1 MFSPMN
7 LMLLLLVRVY
17 IKEIKLKTGVKLE
30 LMLSV
35 ILQ

>member
-17 IKEIKLKTGVKLE
+17 IKEIKLKTGVKSE